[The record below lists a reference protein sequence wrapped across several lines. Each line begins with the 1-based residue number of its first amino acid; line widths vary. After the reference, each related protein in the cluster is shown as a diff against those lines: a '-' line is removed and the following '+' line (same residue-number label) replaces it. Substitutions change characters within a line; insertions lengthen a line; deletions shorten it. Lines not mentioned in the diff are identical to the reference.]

1 MGEISIKRILAAVAA
16 SVGVGAVVV
25 APAAAVVVAP
35 VSVVVGGF
43 EKRLSS
49 RLLLLRHLGQV
60 VCKTLVVVTCSHGF
74 ESHFLSCYVGLIYA
88 VAEHSRK

>member
-1 MGEISIKRILAAVAA
+1 MLASAQHVRAYGVAAV
-16 SVGVGAVVV
+16 VVGAVVV

-60 VCKTLVVVTCSHGF
+60 VSKTS
-74 ESHFLSCYVGLIYA
+74 A
-88 VAEHSRK
+88 VAANL